1 MKRFVLASGALA
13 VAAGLALSMPSAQA
27 ASYGRHHG
35 VTPPERAAIAR
46 SKASLDALRWRARAD
61 GHVSLW
67 ERMKINA
74 AQARHN
80 ALVARYRYN

>member
-1 MKRFVLASGALA
+1 MKRLVVGSGALA
-13 VAAGLALSMPSAQA
+13 VLAGLALSASSAQA

-35 VTPPERAAIAR
+35 VSPHERAAIAR
-46 SKASLDALRWRARAD
+46 SQANLDTLKWRARAD

-67 ERMKINA
+67 ERARINA